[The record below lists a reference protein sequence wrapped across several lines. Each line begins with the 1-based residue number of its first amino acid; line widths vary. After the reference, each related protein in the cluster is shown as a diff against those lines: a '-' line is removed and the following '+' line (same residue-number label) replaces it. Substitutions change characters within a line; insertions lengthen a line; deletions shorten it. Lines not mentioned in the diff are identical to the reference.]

1 MIVVIAVAI
10 FFGAAYLFLLLQGKT
25 LVISQLAKLTHKNVT
40 IEHFRVTPPL
50 NINIAGLKIE
60 DMAKVDSFSVS
71 PSIIGLLLGQ
81 LAFNRIYLE
90 GPEFTYEKAV
100 PALSPEGTSVPVG
113 ISQETGSATAAAVTP
128 QEEPPPAQQDLS
140 GLVIKRIVIKNG
152 VLHFI
157 DHTAGEGGIKLT
169 AKDINFSLTNFSM
182 RPRPAATYFELHGK
196 IPWGENSEK
205 KEGNI
210 GLEGWINIL
219 KKDMEATL
227 KISDID
233 GIYLYPYYSKYVDL
247 EKSRIESAKLNF
259 TSNIHGIDNK
269 VTAECHL
276 ELTDIIFR
284 ERSPEEQQEKAEKI
298 AYAVLDI
305 FKAMN
310 QGKIEVNFTIRTRM
324 DRPEFGFSSI
334 KNAVENKLI
343 GSRSKQNV
351 PTSLLMLPIKLV
363 EGTVNGATDLTTSV
377 ITGTIKAGGEI
388 RKAMQDAFKKPT
400 EPKKE

>member
-1 MIVVIAVAI
+1 M
-10 FFGAAYLFLLLQGKT
+10 
-25 LVISQLAKLTHKNVT
+25 
-40 IEHFRVTPPL
+40 
-50 NINIAGLKIE
+50 
-60 DMAKVDSFSVS
+60 
-71 PSIIGLLLGQ
+71 
-81 LAFNRIYLE
+81 AFNRIYLE

-100 PALSPEGTSVPVG
+100 PAAAPEGTPAESSAGTSEGNAPASSV
-113 ISQETGSATAAAVTP
+113 AVTP
-128 QEEPPPAQQDLS
+128 QEEPAAQQDLS
-140 GLVIKRIVIKNG
+140 KLVIKCIVIKNG
-152 VLHFI
+152 TLHFI
-157 DHTAGEGGIKLT
+157 DHTAGENGIKLT

-182 RPRPAATYFELHGK
+182 RPRPTATYFELHGK

-210 GLEGWINIL
+210 DLEGWINLL
-219 KKDMEATL
+219 KKDMEASL

-284 ERSPEEQQEKAEKI
+284 ERAPEEQQEKAEKI

-305 FKAMN
+305 FKSMN

-334 KNAVENKLI
+334 KNAVENELV
-343 GSRSKQNV
+343 GSRKKQNI
-351 PTSLLMLPIKLV
+351 PTSIFMLPIKLV
-363 EGTVNGATDLTTSV
+363 EGTINGTTSLTTSV
-377 ITGTIKAGGEI
+377 VTGAIKAGGDI
-388 RKAMQDAFKKPT
+388 NKAMQDAFKKPT